1 MPFCLLSLL
10 LFIIIIIDII
20 ISTIIIIIINKNKY
34 DINPNQIV
42 KRQLHFIRLN
52 HVLFWLILLLLFIII
67 IIIIILFFIYL
78 WSKFMSMIKLIAKA
92 TVYNGVYLHITINKV
107 SKATIWINKNT

>member
-42 KRQLHFIRLN
+42 KDNF
-52 HVLFWLILLLLFIII
+52 
-67 IIIIILFFIYL
+67 ILFDLTMFY
-78 WSKFMSMIKLIAKA
+78 SA
-92 TVYNGVYLHITINKV
+92 
-107 SKATIWINKNT
+107 

>member
-52 HVLFWLILLLLFIII
+52 HVLFCLNKLSKDTAFMFTFTPFSSVKLTASKNFWLNFT
-67 IIIIILFFIYL
+67 
-78 WSKFMSMIKLIAKA
+78 S
-92 TVYNGVYLHITINKV
+92 NE
-107 SKATIWINKNT
+107 KN